1 MESAEITG
9 ELFETDVKKGRF
21 QLSTGEDTIVTVVFT
36 PEQEDQVTTALKEHK
51 TAQMYVKGLGE
62 FSAQG
67 KLLRVLKVNELR
79 LTADGETYDRSA
91 RPIEELLSDLAK
103 EIPKEEWEKLP
114 DDLNDNLDHY
124 LYGVP
129 KK

>member
-1 MESAEITG
+1 MAGKWKE
-9 ELFETDVKKGRF
+9 
-21 QLSTGEDTIVTVVFT
+21 VV
-36 PEQEDQVTTALKEHK
+36 
-51 TAQMYVKGLGE
+51 
-62 FSAQG
+62 
-67 KLLRVLKVNELR
+67 R

-91 RPIEELLSDLAK
+91 RPIEELLCDLAK
-103 EIPKEEWEKLP
+103 EIPQEEWDKLP